1 MPEVTI
7 TLSGETGESCG
18 VAADL
23 VSPTE
28 LCGSSSSFDSPG
40 RQDSV
45 TCDRPFIL
53 VLERIILL
61 PIGSCSFFTGNG
73 TRLEKERVVE

>member
-7 TLSGETGESCG
+7 TLKTDLRVGILSGETGESWG

-23 VSPTE
+23 LSPTE

-45 TCDRPFIL
+45 TSDRPFVL

-61 PIGSCSFFTGNG
+61 PI
-73 TRLEKERVVE
+73 L